1 VNIDDIYELILFI
14 LNKSQSGGYLSPDEF
29 NRVFPAAQRG
39 YCAYLL
45 GTMQQYQPGRPVAR
59 VELGQNSV
67 VRQRLTP
74 VIYGYNL
81 NVDTTGFSPYPGDYL
96 QTDAMWSI
104 YGYQRI
110 RYADQ
115 QKLSSIYGSEIDP
128 IISNP
133 IYILE
138 YDGFRFFPQSTTS
151 ARLNYVR
158 NPPDPVWGYDEDVNG
173 LPVYNPLKSTQ
184 CMFDDAA
191 IMGIIVRALS
201 MIGVNLQMPVVLQYA
216 AEIKNNGQ

>member
-1 VNIDDIYELILFI
+1 MNIDDIYQLILFI

-29 NRVFPAAQRG
+29 NRTFSQAQRG

-115 QKLSSIYGSEIDP
+115 HKFSSIYGSVIDP
-128 IISNP
+128 IATSP

-138 YDGFRFFPQSTTS
+138 YDGFRFFPQNTAN

-158 NPPDPVWGYDEDVNG
+158 NPPEVVWGYDEDVNG
-173 LPVYNPLKSTQ
+173 VPVYNELKSTQ
-184 CMFDDAA
+184 CVFDDA
-191 IMGIIVRALS
+191 GVYEIIIRCLA
-201 MIGVNLQMPVVLQYA
+201 MAGVNLQMGAVLQYSQQ
-216 AEIKNNGQ
+216 IKNEGQ

>member
-1 VNIDDIYELILFI
+1 LDVNEL
-14 LNKSQSGGYLSPDEF
+14 
-29 NRVFPAAQRG
+29 
-39 YCAYLL
+39 YLL
-45 GTMQQYQPGRPVAR
+45 GAYITGKNLQQGYYSPEDFHRTINAAQGQYVAFLLGSFQKYTPGRPIAN

-81 NVDTTGFSPYPGDYL
+81 NVDTTGFSPFPGDYL

-115 QKLSSIYGSEIDP
+115 HKLSSIYGSTIDP
-128 IISNP
+128 IANNP
-133 IYILE
+133 IYVLE
-138 YDGFRFFPQSTTS
+138 TEGFRFYPQSINS
-151 ARLNYVR
+151 SRLSYVKD
-158 NPPDPVWGYDEDVNG
+158 PPNMVWGYDEDANG
-173 LPVYNPLKSTQ
+173 IPVYNPAKSTQ
-184 CMFDDAA
+184 PVFDDLALFE
-191 IMGIIVRALS
+191 ILSRALA
-201 MIGVNLQMPVVLQYA
+201 MVGVNLNAGMVMAYS